1 MSFFSCNALESV
13 SMNNQERKIRP
24 EIINTNSNEPL
35 FYNYSVKIDKC
46 SGVVIISIVIVHMQ
60 NYVFLMLLKTSV
72 LKYLI

>member
-46 SGVVIISIVIVHMQ
+46 SGVVIISIVHMQ

>member
-1 MSFFSCNALESV
+1 MSFFSCNALESI

-46 SGVVIISIVIVHMQ
+46 SGVVIISIVHMQ
-60 NYVFLMLLKTSV
+60 NYVFLMLLKTSM

>member
-24 EIINTNSNEPL
+24 EIINTNSNDPL

-46 SGVVIISIVIVHMQ
+46 SGVVIISIVHMQ

>member
-1 MSFFSCNALESV
+1 MSFFSCNALESI

-24 EIINTNSNEPL
+24 EIINTNSNDPL

-46 SGVVIISIVIVHMQ
+46 SGVVIISIVHMQ
-60 NYVFLMLLKTSV
+60 NYVFLMLLKTSM

>member
-1 MSFFSCNALESV
+1 MSFFSCHALESV

-46 SGVVIISIVIVHMQ
+46 SGVVIISIVHMQ

>member
-46 SGVVIISIVIVHMQ
+46 SGVVTISIVHMQ

>member
-46 SGVVIISIVIVHMQ
+46 SGVVIISIVHMQ
-60 NYVFLMLLKTSV
+60 NYLFLMLLKTSV

>member
-1 MSFFSCNALESV
+1 MSFFSCNALESI

-24 EIINTNSNEPL
+24 EIINTNSNDPL

-46 SGVVIISIVIVHMQ
+46 SGVVIISIVHMQ

>member
-1 MSFFSCNALESV
+1 MSFFSCNALESI

-46 SGVVIISIVIVHMQ
+46 SGVVIISIVHMQ

>member
-24 EIINTNSNEPL
+24 EIINTNSNDPL

-46 SGVVIISIVIVHMQ
+46 SGVVIISIVHMQ
-60 NYVFLMLLKTSV
+60 NYVFLMLLKTSM

>member
-13 SMNNQERKIRP
+13 SVNNQERKIRP

-46 SGVVIISIVIVHMQ
+46 SGVVIISIVHMQ
-60 NYVFLMLLKTSV
+60 NYVFLTLLKTSM

>member
-24 EIINTNSNEPL
+24 EIINTNSTEPL

-46 SGVVIISIVIVHMQ
+46 SGVVIISIVHMQ

>member
-24 EIINTNSNEPL
+24 EIINTNSNESL

-46 SGVVIISIVIVHMQ
+46 SGVVIISIVHMQ

>member
-46 SGVVIISIVIVHMQ
+46 SGVVIISIVHMQ
-60 NYVFLMLLKTSV
+60 NYVFLMLLKTSM